1 MCWARMSH
9 DSAGHV
15 GALGS
20 WRAMLFV
27 VAGVVFAGDLTVLLY
42 NLAVGTESQYL
53 TLGQGL
59 IGTAWACSFLA
70 LLGFYPKLSERGK
83 WLPRIGSLFAGIGV
97 LTMVVMAV
105 VSFGLAAG
113 VVPGTLEEYTPLF
126 LPGVFLGIVFGFGL
140 YGVATLRTAVY
151 SQRVGALFLVLVATF
166 LTNLGTGIAGYNP
179 LVKIVGVVAVLVLA
193 NLILGYTV
201 RTGGA
206 DVTATG
212 GTSPDSAA

>member
-1 MCWARMSH
+1 MSH
-9 DSAGHV
+9 DGTTSWE
-15 GALGS
+15 ALES
-20 WRAMLFV
+20 WRAILFI

-70 LLGFYPKLSERGK
+70 LLGFYPRLSERSK
-83 WLPRIGSLFAGIGV
+83 WLPRIGSVFAAIGF
-97 LTMVVMAV
+97 LTVVVMAV
-105 VSFGLAAG
+105 VSFGLAIG
-113 VVPGTLEEYTPLF
+113 IVPGALEEYTPLF

-179 LVKIVGVVAVLVLA
+179 LVKIIGVVAMLVLA
-193 NLILGYTV
+193 NLALGYTV

-206 DVTATG
+206 DITAAG
-212 GTSPDSAA
+212 GTSPDSVA

>member
-1 MCWARMSH
+1 MSSN
-9 DSAGHV
+9 DTKGWET
-15 GALGS
+15 LES
-20 WRAMLFV
+20 WRAMLFII
-27 VAGVVFAGDLTVLLY
+27 AGIIFAGDLTILLY

-59 IGTAWACSFLA
+59 IGTAWTCSFLA
-70 LLGFYPKLSERGK
+70 LLGFYPKLSERSK
-83 WLPRIGSLFAGIGV
+83 WLPRIGGVFAGIG
-97 LTMVVMAV
+97 LITMVVMAV

-113 VVPGTLEEYTPLF
+113 VIPGALEAYTPLF

-140 YGVATLRTAVY
+140 YGIATLQTAAY

-179 LVKIVGVVAVLVLA
+179 LVKIIGVVSMLILA
-193 NLILGYTV
+193 NLVLGYTV

-206 DVTATG
+206 DITAAE
-212 GTSPDSAA
+212 GTPPDSVA